1 MSFFPTKNRAP
12 MIDKHWQTELFR
24 LLAGTANNIG
34 CQSHIV
40 NGVADH
46 VHMLMELSRTQT
58 IAAAV
63 GQIKTASST
72 WVNQSRK
79 LQTRFGW
86 QDGYAAFSVSSTSL
100 DIVRR
105 YIDNQEAH
113 HKTQSFQD
121 EYREWLRRYNVEWD
135 ERYVWD

>member
-1 MSFFPTKNRAP
+1 MSQSLAKVYLHVIFSTKNRAP

-24 LLAGTANNIG
+24 LLAGTAKNIG

-63 GQIKTASST
+63 GQIKTAS
-72 WVNQSRK
+72 
-79 LQTRFGW
+79 FDMG
-86 QDGYAAFSVSSTSL
+86 
-100 DIVRR
+100 
-105 YIDNQEAH
+105 
-113 HKTQSFQD
+113 
-121 EYREWLRRYNVEWD
+121 
-135 ERYVWD
+135 